1 MINDDKLIEKLK
13 KLQAL
18 AERGVGGEKD
28 TAQKKLD
35 KLLASSGLTL
45 ESLNNEIPQYYLFSY
60 QNKFKQRLL
69 VQVIYKVL
77 GAAESISFYKSKNTR
92 NKIGIY
98 CTPAQKLEIELDFEF
113 YSEILD
119 DEFEIF
125 MTAFIQKQNLYP
137 SDGPTDVVSLEGM
150 TDEEKAEWAKIAQYE
165 QGIDRHTRYEMIESK

>member
-45 ESLNNEIPQYYLFSY
+45 ESLNNETPQYYLFSY

-77 GAAESISFYKSKNTR
+77 GAAEPISFYKSKNTR

-165 QGIDRHTRYEMIESK
+165 QGIDRHTRYQMIESK